1 MASYLAGLNDV
12 NFKKDQRPDAGPL
25 EALSGTQYAINTHK
39 YPADVG
45 GSLDKGHYV
54 TFFVN
59 SQKRTQFATN
69 LAQNLGDDLP
79 TIVKNRKFMESMRG
93 ATNIGGGIENIANK
107 LKGGAASAEAVGQE
121 ITKAAESIKNQ
132 IDGMGIS
139 KTFANIEEQAKAL
152 FNGTQSGKS
161 LSEQA
166 AAFKSELDALVK
178 SAGGAIDLPTG
189 TGFVRTINRTT
200 ESVTLYMPDTLQFD
214 YRQNFSDLQTN
225 AGLIGQGIAGVS
237 SIIEALK
244 KQDTAGELGNLAA
257 FFGTSALTDIAG
269 SDAVTAAAATAL
281 GLVKNPGLELLYSSP
296 EFRTFQFDFRFH
308 PRDENEAREVMRIID
323 SLRYHQA
330 PEIKGGTGGYF
341 LVPPSE
347 FDIKFYYNGVENPNI
362 DRVSTCVM
370 TNLMVN
376 YAPEGFSAYE
386 VPGQLTPGLGATGTP
401 VTIQLTMMFK
411 ETQIVTKET
420 FRTPLSTGGPKV
432 TKYDNGI
439 EVTETD
445 QGKTTYFGP

>member
-12 NFKKDQRPDAGPL
+12 SFKKDQRSDAGPL

-59 SQKRTQFATN
+59 TQKRTQFETN
-69 LAQNLGDDLP
+69 LADDLP
-79 TIVKNRKFMESMRG
+79 TIARNRKFLESMRG
-93 ATNIGGGIENIANK
+93 ATNLGGNIENLAIK
-107 LKGGAASAEAVGQE
+107 VKSGAQDLVNAGQE
-121 ITKAAESIKNQ
+121 IEKAIKNAENSLGSLARDISGRAESLKNVLE
-132 IDGMGIS
+132 
-139 KTFANIEEQAKAL
+139 N
-152 FNGTQSGKS
+152 TQSGKS
-161 LSEQA
+161 LTEQA
-166 AAFKSELDALVK
+166 SAFKNELDAFVK
-178 SAGGAIDLPTG
+178 SAGGALDLPTG

-214 YRQNFSDLQTN
+214 YRQNFADLQTN
-225 AGLIGQGIAGVS
+225 TQILGMGSAALNSISDAIKSGGIGS
-237 SIIEALK
+237 
-244 KQDTAGELGNLAA
+244 TGNLAA
-257 FFGTSALTDIAG
+257 FFGAQLLSESLG
-269 SDAVTAAAATAL
+269 SDAVTAATATAL
-281 GLVKNPGLELLYSSP
+281 GMVRNPGLELLYSSP

-347 FDIKFYYNGVENPNI
+347 FDIKFFYNGVENPNI
-362 DRVSTCVM
+362 DRISTSVM